1 VAVREDPVTLPLALA
16 ASRSFLRREATGDEA
31 RALANPLRLRILRL
45 CLDEALTN
53 KQVADALGR
62 DPGST
67 LHHVR
72 MLVDTGFLEPTEVR
86 QGTKGALEKPYRAT
100 GKSWQLSVS
109 DPDHRAGANLAV
121 VDAFRDE
128 LAELTD
134 PDEIVALSRFAN
146 VLDEDS
152 LADFTSR
159 LQALVEEF
167 ALRHDPGGTPYAFL
181 VGGHRRT
188 FVHPPDPPAASGAP
202 ASSRQ
207 PSGKASARRA
217 APQSE
222 ADVNERD
229 GPAARDR

>member
-1 VAVREDPVTLPLALA
+1 MSEPTTAKRA
-16 ASRSFLRREATGDEA
+16 ATGDEA

-128 LAELTD
+128 VAELQTPDELVVLTRFANTLDDDSLAELD
-134 PDEIVALSRFAN
+134 
-146 VLDEDS
+146 
-152 LADFTSR
+152 
-159 LQALVEEF
+159 
-167 ALRHDPGGTPYAFL
+167 
-181 VGGHRRT
+181 RRI
-188 FVHPPDPPAASGAP
+188 
-202 ASSRQ
+202 RQ
-207 PSGKASARRA
+207 L
-217 APQSE
+217 
-222 ADVNERD
+222 
-229 GPAARDR
+229 

>member
-1 VAVREDPVTLPLALA
+1 MTA
-16 ASRSFLRREATGDEA
+16 AEPGKREATPDEA

-53 KQVADALGR
+53 KQLADALGR

-72 MLVDTGFLEPTEVR
+72 MLVETGFLEATEVR

-128 LAELTD
+128 LNELQSSDDLILLT
-134 PDEIVALSRFAN
+134 RFAN
-146 VLDEDS
+146 TLNDES
-152 LADFTSR
+152 LAELDR
-159 LQALVEEF
+159 RIRAVVDEF
-167 ALRHDPGGTPYAFL
+167 ALRHDPDGTPYAFL
-181 VGGHRRT
+181 IGGHRRR
-188 FVHPPDPPAASGAP
+188 FVTSPDE
-202 ASSRQ
+202 
-207 PSGKASARRA
+207 RA
-217 APQSE
+217 AP
-222 ADVNERD
+222 
-229 GPAARDR
+229 DR